1 MSILE
6 QDEIDKLQRELA
18 NLDQRKDLALR
29 AREKIRAMHLEI
41 LSSVCLSDLETLDD
55 IGALISRLDSKI
67 SQSTKYYESFSKLK
81 QSYFKRL

>member
-6 QDEIDKLQRELA
+6 QDEIDRLQRELA

-41 LSSVCLSDLETLDD
+41 LGSVCLSDLETLDD
-55 IGALISRLDSKI
+55 IGYCIDKLDSKI
-67 SQSTKYYESFSKLK
+67 LQSTKYYESFSKLK

>member
-29 AREKIRAMHLEI
+29 AREKIRTMHLEI
-41 LSSVCLSDLETLDD
+41 LGSACLSDLETLED

-67 SQSTKYYESFSKLK
+67 LPSTKYYESFSKLK

>member
-41 LSSVCLSDLETLDD
+41 LGSVCLSDLETLDD

-67 SQSTKYYESFSKLK
+67 LPSTKYYESFLRLK
-81 QSYFKRL
+81 QSYFSRI

>member
-41 LSSVCLSDLETLDD
+41 LGSVYLSDIETLDD
-55 IGALISRLDSKI
+55 IGYVIDKLDSKI
-67 SQSTKYYESFSKLK
+67 SPSTKYYESFSKLK
-81 QSYFKRL
+81 QSYFERL

>member
-6 QDEIDKLQRELA
+6 QDEIDRLQRELA

-41 LSSVCLSDLETLDD
+41 LGSACLSDLETLDD

-67 SQSTKYYESFSKLK
+67 LTSTKYYESFNLLK
-81 QSYFKRL
+81 QSYFERL

>member
-29 AREKIRAMHLEI
+29 AREEIRAMYLEI
-41 LSSVCLSDLETLDD
+41 LGSVCLSDIETLDD

-67 SQSTKYYESFSKLK
+67 LPSTKYYESFSKLK
-81 QSYFKRL
+81 QSYQRRL